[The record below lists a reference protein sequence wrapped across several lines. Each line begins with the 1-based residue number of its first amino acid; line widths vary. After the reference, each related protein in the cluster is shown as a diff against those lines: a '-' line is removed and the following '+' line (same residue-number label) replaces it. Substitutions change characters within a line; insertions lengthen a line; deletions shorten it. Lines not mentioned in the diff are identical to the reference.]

1 MVDRYFMCRCGG
13 IIEAGRVELGLKTCL
28 KCAQRTNAP
37 KVMGRMVYPHKT
49 GGEIEILSAESYHE
63 NKKYFK
69 PQGTHSCVKN
79 FSKATR

>member
-1 MVDRYFMCRCGG
+1 MVNRFLMCRCGNLV
-13 IIEAGRVELGLKTCL
+13 EQERAELGLKTCIR
-28 KCAQRTNAP
+28 CARNINTP

-49 GGEIEILSAESYHE
+49 GGEIEILTAESYNE